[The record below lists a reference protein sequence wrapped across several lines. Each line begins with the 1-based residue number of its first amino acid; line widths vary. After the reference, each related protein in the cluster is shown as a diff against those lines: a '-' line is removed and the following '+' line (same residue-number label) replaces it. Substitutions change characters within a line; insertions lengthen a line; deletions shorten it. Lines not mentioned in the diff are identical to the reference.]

1 MTNSKTQGT
10 LKLQIPKEFLN
21 AVVLRFEI
29 GSLFEGW
36 FLRFGI
42 SPQSESVLDITLII
56 PQYQQSE
63 RTRECVASVR
73 RHEAAAWPIV
83 VIDDGS
89 APAHRALLRE
99 DDPQTRFVSVRH
111 RGLTAAWN
119 IGVRLAETEL
129 VVLVNND
136 VRWSGPVVDGLA
148 QPLRDKT
155 ALVTGVAW
163 REERWWPSRWKEALP
178 PRPLLAGWCWAFRRQ
193 TWLELGGFDESLE
206 LYFSDTDFQLRVLRE
221 SQGSSAKCQGFN
233 RNAACLA
240 LGTWP
245 LALGSQPFAPLHHA
259 AHGTTKQ
266 LPDRREQWERDRRRF
281 QEKWS

>member
-1 MTNSKTQGT
+1 MCLYPVRSARPRVIDQG
-10 LKLQIPKEFLN
+10 
-21 AVVLRFEI
+21 LRR
-29 GSLFEGW
+29 G
-36 FLRFGI
+36 R
-42 SPQSESVLDITLII
+42 VLDITLII

-89 APAHRALLRE
+89 APAHRALVRE

-119 IGVRLAETEL
+119 IGVRLAETEF

-136 VRWSGPVVDGLA
+136 VRWSGLVVEGLIR
-148 QPLRDKT
+148 PLRDET
-155 ALVTGVAW
+155 TLVAGVAW
-163 REERWWPSRWKEALP
+163 REERWWPSTWKGTLP
-178 PRPLLAGWCWAFRRQ
+178 PRPLLAGWCWAFRRR
-193 TWLELGGFDESLE
+193 TWRELGGFDESLE

-221 SQGSSAKCQGFN
+221 SQGSRAKCQGFN
-233 RNAACLA
+233 REASCLA

-245 LALGSQPFAPLHHA
+245 LALSSQPFAPLHHA